1 MVDTLPIT
9 PYAESSATPVR
20 LPPDL
25 PIEIISKIVS
35 LCWLSP
41 LTNVERITFM
51 KSSVLVSK
59 AWTILYS
66 EVAFKDAFIPSLG
79 YAKYFH
85 NLLDDASAIFDA
97 DVHSMPDK
105 HCRSLTFQIER
116 PTVELLLK
124 REVQY
129 SPDNN
134 KSIFDLLDWVI
145 DIPYLPH
152 LRRVSVK
159 YLDCGYTDLF
169 DNMRL
174 VTFPPSV
181 TDLDISY
188 TFRPNV
194 PSHFIHQL
202 QKTYPATSPE
212 GLPLNH
218 VKKLSVFGGGVSATL
233 ALLVTSCVGLDAVH
247 TDLGKGTPS
256 REEKEYL
263 STLRESAIS
272 PHLLPI
278 LFSI

>member
-1 MVDTLPIT
+1 MLDTQEINSLAAPR
-9 PYAESSATPVR
+9 ATPPR
-20 LPPDL
+20 LLPDL
-25 PIEIISKIVS
+25 PNEIISKIAS
-35 LCWLSP
+35 ICWLSP

-51 KSSVLVSK
+51 KASVLVSK
-59 AWTILYS
+59 AWTVMFS
-66 EVAFKDAFIPSLG
+66 EVAFKDVFIPSLG

-85 NLLDDASAIFDA
+85 NLLDGTSAIFDA

-124 REVQY
+124 REAQY

-134 KSIFDLLDWVI
+134 KSIFDLLDWI
-145 DIPYLPH
+145 TDIPYLSH
-152 LRRVSVK
+152 LRRVSIK

-174 VTFPPSV
+174 VTFPPNV
-181 TDLDISY
+181 TELDISY

-212 GLPLNH
+212 GLPLNN

-263 STLRESAIS
+263 STLKEVCEEK
-272 PHLLPI
+272 
-278 LFSI
+278 SIELALYH